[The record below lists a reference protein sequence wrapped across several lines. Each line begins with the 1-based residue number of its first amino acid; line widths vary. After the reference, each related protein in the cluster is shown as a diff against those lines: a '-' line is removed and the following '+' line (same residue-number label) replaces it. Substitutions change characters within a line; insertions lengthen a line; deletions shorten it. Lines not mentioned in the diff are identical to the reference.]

1 MTGERGER
9 VAAIPPHFS
18 DSLVPEP
25 PIFPDPAWKKPA
37 QRLPM
42 NQTLAPRD
50 LALCGPLSQ
59 VLAHAPGE
67 LLRAEERPPKLPPRR
82 TGPDSFTD
90 EFGVAGG

>member
-1 MTGERGER
+1 MGSRNAEVTGELGES

-18 DSLVPEP
+18 DPLVPEP
-25 PIFPDPAWKKPA
+25 SIFPNPGRKKLV

-59 VLAHAPGE
+59 VVLRPVARVQGLLAAI
-67 LLRAEERPPKLPPRR
+67 LRHHRNRPQQ
-82 TGPDSFTD
+82 TG
-90 EFGVAGG
+90 G